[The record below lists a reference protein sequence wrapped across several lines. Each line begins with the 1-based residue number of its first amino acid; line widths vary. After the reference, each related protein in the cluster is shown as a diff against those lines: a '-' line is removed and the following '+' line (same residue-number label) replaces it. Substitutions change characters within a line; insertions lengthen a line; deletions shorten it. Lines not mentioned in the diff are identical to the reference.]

1 MKAKNNTKTIAIALI
16 FAFAASMI
24 ALPSIDAAITEY
36 ETHIYVSP
44 TPVIGVGQ
52 VMSIVYFT
60 DQMAMPSDIDST
72 LGALSGRETWVGIT
86 LTITTPN
93 GTKETIAAGPTD
105 PVGAGYIAYVPT
117 EIGKY
122 MSKPT
127 SRQHGRIGLHQS
139 HMDIVGIR
147 HCLLEATISRLLTA
161 RMPRLP
167 FNRNQ

>member
-1 MKAKNNTKTIAIALI
+1 MKAKKYTKTIAIALI

-36 ETHIYVSP
+36 ETHIYVAP

-72 LGALSGRETWVGIT
+72 LGAPSGRETWVGIT

-93 GTKETIAAGPTD
+93 GTIETIAAGPTD
-105 PVGAGYIAYVPT
+105 PVGAGYISYVPT

-122 MSKPT
+122 ICPSP
-127 SRQHGRIGLHQS
+127 
-139 HMDIVGIR
+139 
-147 HCLLEATISRLLTA
+147 
-161 RMPRLP
+161 LP
-167 FNRNQ
+167 GNMEESDNDNHIWI